1 MGAGLAEVLNE
12 VAMLR
17 TLAAA
22 LIGAVAL
29 AGCATTPPVA
39 PIHTSLVLW
48 AKEDDARC
56 DFEAPVREGSHAT
69 GYSPTAR
76 ASADRGRPPPV
87 QRYSVRNAQIQV
99 RPAEGERF
107 CLLVSRGQ
115 ATDAVDAA
123 FGFEV
128 VAAAPGEL
136 EVWPVSARISR
147 AAVAGVSTDSVRV
160 SVGLA
165 TGPYRPDGVDVVSSA
180 VFDLGLV
187 PTDGRTVERQA
198 SPRRLS
204 WPEASGR
211 FDILRIGAHVIEA
224 RPDAAEAVVR
234 DQDMREALT
243 PGLSSFR

>member
-1 MGAGLAEVLNE
+1 MRG
-12 VAMLR
+12 
-17 TLAAA
+17 TLAFAV
-22 LIGAVAL
+22 IGALAL

-48 AKEDDARC
+48 AKGDDARC
-56 DFEAPVREGSHAT
+56 GFEAPVREGSHAT

-76 ASADRGRPPPV
+76 ATADRGRLAPV
-87 QRYSVRNAQIQV
+87 QRYSVRNAQMQV
-99 RPAEGERF
+99 RPVEGERF

-128 VAAAPGEL
+128 VAVTPGEL
-136 EVWPVSARISR
+136 EVRPVSARISR
-147 AAVAGVSTDSVRV
+147 AAIAGVSTDAVRV

-187 PTDGRTVERQA
+187 PTDGRTVERHA
-198 SPRRLS
+198 APRRLS

-234 DQDMREALT
+234 EQDLREALT
-243 PGLSSFR
+243 PGLPSLR